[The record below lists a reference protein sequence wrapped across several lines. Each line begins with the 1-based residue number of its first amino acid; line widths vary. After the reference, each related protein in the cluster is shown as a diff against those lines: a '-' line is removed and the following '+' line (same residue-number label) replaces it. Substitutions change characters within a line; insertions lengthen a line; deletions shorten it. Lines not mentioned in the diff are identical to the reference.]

1 MEMILARRGIIR
13 SSRKLR
19 IYGPRYLC
27 VSSQS
32 YARGELRKNRAAD
45 NSRNGVVGNMGRKI
59 PITPSIKDKEP
70 MNKYIYFMAQRYGL
84 YTLHQ
89 EFILEKH
96 LSSHI
101 RTRIIPIAG

>member
-32 YARGELRKNRAAD
+32 YARGELRKNKAAD
-45 NSRNGVVGNMGRKI
+45 NNRKGVVGTTGRKI
-59 PITPSIKDKEP
+59 PITPNNKERKP
-70 MNKYIYFMAQRYGL
+70 MNKQIYFMTQRYSL

-89 EFILEKH
+89 EFILEKL